1 VANFTKKNKIDNLF
15 WQTTKIKKKQRF
27 ESNKQKP
34 CIIWFTGLSASGK
47 TTIADLLEKKL
58 FEKNKKTYLLDGDN
72 IRHGLSADLSFS
84 DEDRFENIRRVS
96 EVSKLMV
103 DAGLIVISAFISPFQ
118 AERKMVRE
126 IFEKEEFVEVF
137 VDTPIEI
144 CEKRDTKGLY
154 KKAKEGLVKNFTGIS
169 SKYEIPKNP
178 EIILKA
184 GEKNPEDCSEQI
196 IEFLQRNN
204 KI

>member
-1 VANFTKKNKIDNLF
+1 MANFTKKNKIDNLF

-118 AERKMVRE
+118 AERKMARE

>member
-1 VANFTKKNKIDNLF
+1 MANFTKKNKIDNLF

>member
-1 VANFTKKNKIDNLF
+1 MTDITKKKNIDNLF
-15 WQTTKIKKKQRF
+15 WQSTKIKKKHRS
-27 ESNKQKP
+27 EINKQKP
-34 CIIWFTGLSASGK
+34 CVIWFTGLSASGK

-72 IRHGLSADLSFS
+72 IRHGLSSDLNFS
-84 DEDRFENIRRVS
+84 NEDRFENIRRVS

-103 DAGLIVISAFISPFQ
+103 DAGLIVISAFISPFK
-118 AERKMVRE
+118 AERKMARDNFEEDEFIE
-126 IFEKEEFVEVF
+126 IF

-144 CEKRDTKGLY
+144 CEKRDIKGLY
-154 KKAKEGLVKNFTGIS
+154 KKARAGLVKNFIGIS
-169 SKYEIPKNP
+169 SKYEVPEKP

-184 GEKNPEDCSEQI
+184 GEKNPEECSDQI
-196 IEFLQRNN
+196 INYLKKNN

>member
-118 AERKMVRE
+118 AERKMARE

>member
-1 VANFTKKNKIDNLF
+1 MDNLF

-118 AERKMVRE
+118 AERKMARE